1 MKSNKSIWT
10 KDFSIITIG
19 TIISA
24 IGGTAINLAMSLVVF
39 DETASTWLTGVLT
52 AASYLPGILLP
63 FFFAPYIDSHNRKNI
78 MVTLDFLSSIFY
90 LLFYLYVRNYS
101 FSYEIYLLFC
111 LLTGGIGAIY
121 SLNYEA
127 FYPELIEKG
136 MEQKGYAISSLIYP
150 SVTALITPVAAVVY
164 GNYGIE
170 WIILGEGILLFLAAG
185 CECFITNIDIHRKK
199 KYREKENSGFRKKEK
214 REYLKEYKEELLGG
228 VCYLKKEKGVRNIY
242 LYMMSVN
249 AIGEGNRLMTLAY
262 FQSSNY
268 LTTAMYSFLISAE
281 TIGRMLGGIG
291 HYFIKI
297 PVKKRYKITEK
308 VYQIYEILDGTMLFV
323 AYPVMIVFR
332 FICGFL
338 GVNTATLRQAAVQNY
353 IPSQIRARVNGL
365 FQVLISIGMM
375 IIPLLT
381 GALGEIISYPVISL
395 LLGIISLFLIYQL
408 IIKNQT
414 EIRKVYEKEE

>member
-199 KYREKENSGFRKKEK
+199 KYREKENSGFKKKEK

-308 VYQIYEILDGTMLFV
+308 VYQMYEILDGTMLFV

-395 LLGIISLFLIYQL
+395 FLGIISLFLIYQL

>member
-150 SVTALITPVAAVVY
+150 SVTALITPVVAVVY

-308 VYQIYEILDGTMLFV
+308 VYQIYEILDGTMLFA

-395 LLGIISLFLIYQL
+395 FLGIISLFLIYQL

>member
-150 SVTALITPVAAVVY
+150 SITALITPVAAVVY

-199 KYREKENSGFRKKEK
+199 KYREKENSGFKKKEK

-228 VCYLKKEKGVRNIY
+228 ICYLKKEKGVRNIY

-308 VYQIYEILDGTMLFV
+308 VYQIYEILDGTMLFA

-414 EIRKVYEKEE
+414 EIRMVYEKEE

>member
-90 LLFYLYVRNYS
+90 FLFYLYVRNYS

-136 MEQKGYAISSLIYP
+136 MQQKGYAISSLIYP

-199 KYREKENSGFRKKEK
+199 KYREKENSGFKKKEK

-228 VCYLKKEKGVRNIY
+228 ICYLKKEKGVRNIY

-308 VYQIYEILDGTMLFV
+308 VYQIYEILDGTMLFA

>member
-150 SVTALITPVAAVVY
+150 SITALITPVAAVVY

-228 VCYLKKEKGVRNIY
+228 VCYLKKEKRVRNIY

-249 AIGEGNRLMTLAY
+249 AVGEGNRLMTLAY

>member
-199 KYREKENSGFRKKEK
+199 KYREKENSGFKKKEK

-308 VYQIYEILDGTMLFV
+308 VYQIYEILDGTMLFA

>member
-90 LLFYLYVRNYS
+90 FLFYLYVRNYS

-199 KYREKENSGFRKKEK
+199 KYREKENSGFKKKEK

-228 VCYLKKEKGVRNIY
+228 ICYLKKEKGVRNIY

>member
-90 LLFYLYVRNYS
+90 FLFYLYVRNYS

-199 KYREKENSGFRKKEK
+199 KYREKENSGFKKKEK

>member
-150 SVTALITPVAAVVY
+150 SITALITPVAAVVY

>member
-308 VYQIYEILDGTMLFV
+308 VYQIYEILDGTMLFA

-395 LLGIISLFLIYQL
+395 FLGIISLFLIYQL

>member
-90 LLFYLYVRNYS
+90 FLFYLYVRNYS

-136 MEQKGYAISSLIYP
+136 MQQKGYAISSLIYP

>member
-199 KYREKENSGFRKKEK
+199 KYREKENSGFKKKEK

-395 LLGIISLFLIYQL
+395 FLGIISLFLIYQL

>member
-90 LLFYLYVRNYS
+90 FLFYLYVRNYS

-136 MEQKGYAISSLIYP
+136 MQQKGYAISSLIYP

-199 KYREKENSGFRKKEK
+199 KYREKENSGFKKKEK

>member
-1 MKSNKSIWT
+1 MKSHKSIWT

-90 LLFYLYVRNYS
+90 LLFYLYVRNYN

-170 WIILGEGILLFLAAG
+170 WIILGEGILLLLAAG

-199 KYREKENSGFRKKEK
+199 KYREKENFGFRKKEK

-308 VYQIYEILDGTMLFV
+308 VYQIYEILDGTMLFA

>member
-249 AIGEGNRLMTLAY
+249 AVGEGNRLMTLAY

>member
-1 MKSNKSIWT
+1 MKSHKSIWT

-90 LLFYLYVRNYS
+90 LLFYLYVRNYN

-170 WIILGEGILLFLAAG
+170 WIILGEGILLLLAAG

-199 KYREKENSGFRKKEK
+199 KYREKENFGFRKKEK

-249 AIGEGNRLMTLAY
+249 AVGEGNRLMTLAY

-308 VYQIYEILDGTMLFV
+308 VYQIYEILDGTMLFA

>member
-90 LLFYLYVRNYS
+90 FLFYLYVRNYS

-199 KYREKENSGFRKKEK
+199 KYREKENSGFKKKEK

-308 VYQIYEILDGTMLFV
+308 VYQMYEILDGTMLFV

-395 LLGIISLFLIYQL
+395 FLGIISLFLIYQL

>member
-308 VYQIYEILDGTMLFV
+308 VYQIYEILDGTMLFA

>member
-199 KYREKENSGFRKKEK
+199 KYREKENSGFKKKEK

>member
-90 LLFYLYVRNYS
+90 FLFYLYVRNYS

-199 KYREKENSGFRKKEK
+199 KYREKENSGFKKKEK

-228 VCYLKKEKGVRNIY
+228 ICYLKKEKGVRNIY

-308 VYQIYEILDGTMLFV
+308 VYQIYEILDGTMLFA

-338 GVNTATLRQAAVQNY
+338 GVNTAILRQAAVQNY

>member
-63 FFFAPYIDSHNRKNI
+63 FFFAPYIDAHNRKNI

-111 LLTGGIGAIY
+111 LMTGGIGAIY

-150 SVTALITPVAAVVY
+150 SITALITPVAAVVY

>member
-90 LLFYLYVRNYS
+90 FLFYLYVRNYS

>member
-90 LLFYLYVRNYS
+90 FLFYLYVRNYS

-199 KYREKENSGFRKKEK
+199 KYREKENSGFKKKEK

-228 VCYLKKEKGVRNIY
+228 ICYLKKEKGVRNIY

-308 VYQIYEILDGTMLFV
+308 VYQIYEILDGTMLFA